1 MKQSNLMESLIQK
14 SKKYWSNF
22 AKKQGLVTLD
32 KRGEIMR
39 IKLLLLSMVIL
50 TLIVCFLP
58 IETGV
63 SISAARLGDGPLR
76 QPVPWDKVIVYQTA
90 EQVPAK
96 YEEVALIT
104 ATGDATWT
112 SKEQMYKKM
121 RKKAGKL
128 GANAII
134 LDAMSEPNQVLQ
146 VITYFL
152 PDVSGEREGKAVAIY
167 VFLDKK

>member
-1 MKQSNLMESLIQK
+1 
-14 SKKYWSNF
+14 
-22 AKKQGLVTLD
+22 
-32 KRGEIMR
+32 MR
-39 IKLLLLSMVIL
+39 IKLLLLSVISL

-58 IETGV
+58 IEPSV
-63 SISAARLGDGPLR
+63 SISADRLGDGPLR

-104 ATGDATWT
+104 ATGNATWT
-112 SKEQMYKKM
+112 NKEQMYKKM

-128 GANAII
+128 GANAVI
-134 LDAMSEPNQVLQ
+134 LDAMSEPIQELL

-152 PDVSGEREGKAVAIY
+152 PGVSGIREGKAVAIY
-167 VFLDKK
+167 VFLDNIELFKILTLKHRIEQIES